1 MRARPTPH
9 AILTALVAVLALAVV
24 LPRPAVAQNSNEA
37 LEQYIERTGELL
49 EQAADVVLASES
61 DRARRILAEAQRLHL
76 RSQDMAGG
84 GMSGQAYTL
93 SRRARTAAEQAVRFA
108 REAGDLEE
116 RVRLRLERYRDIRD
130 RVLERAREAGDEL
143 ALRFVAESEEQARRA
158 VDHYRQGN
166 FAMALQLVE
175 PAEAM
180 LARAARLLF
189 ESGGEAR
196 LEQELERTRLVLDAA
211 AERLAASGQ
220 ADPEASDLLDS
231 ARQTLARAEDLASR
245 GQSLRA
251 LQTLRLARRLAEQAV
266 AALDSGISADAL
278 DEQFER
284 WDQRQEQVAARV
296 ADADSRDAAAML
308 EQARHHRQR
317 AGALRD
323 AGDLEQALRQLKAAF
338 DLLNEASD
346 LTR

>member
-1 MRARPTPH
+1 MRARLTTH
-9 AILTALVAVLALAVV
+9 AILTALVAALVLAAMV
-24 LPRPAVAQNSNEA
+24 PDTAVAQNSNEA
-37 LEQYIERTGELL
+37 LQQYIERTGELL

-130 RVLERAREAGDEL
+130 RVLERAREANDEL
-143 ALRFVAESEEQARRA
+143 ALRFITESEEQARRA
-158 VDHYRQGN
+158 ADHYRQGN
-166 FAMALQLVE
+166 FAMAMQLVE

-189 ESGGEAR
+189 EGGGEAR
-196 LEQELERTRLVLDAA
+196 LEQELERARQFIDAA
-211 AERLAASGQ
+211 AERLAAAGGDD
-220 ADPEASDLLDS
+220 AEAADLLDS
-231 ARQTLARAEDLASR
+231 ARQALTRAEDLASR

-251 LQTLRLARRLAEQAV
+251 LQTLRLARRLAGQASD
-266 AALDSGISADAL
+266 ALEGGVTPDAL

-296 ADADSRDAAAML
+296 AESDSRDAAAML